1 MKPTYN
7 KSIPNIIL
15 NGERLKAFP
24 QRLGIKQEY
33 LPSPLLF
40 SIVLKLARARKKKV
54 NGIRIGKKEVKLS
67 LFADDMI
74 IHILETPSRNC

>member
-1 MKPTYN
+1 MEKTYLKLMKPTYN

-40 SIVLKLARARKKKV
+40 SIVLKLARARKKKSERHQ
-54 NGIRIGKKEVKLS
+54 NWKERSKIVS
-67 LFADDMI
+67 FC
-74 IHILETPSRNC
+74 R